1 MQNQGIKQ
9 DTKEGLRDSIGQLFY
24 WTPEINLLKIVRPC
38 LILGKGLNC
47 YSVSQTSAR
56 GLKGLLMTDSF
67 YIN

>member
-24 WTPEINLLKIVRPC
+24 WTPEINLLKVVRPC

-47 YSVSQTSAR
+47 YSMSQTSAR
-56 GLKGLLMTDSF
+56 GLQGVLGIDTF
-67 YIN
+67 RVN